1 MARPYII
8 PSKLHNR
15 LLDKRPSVAEEET
28 ESHEHTGAPLRGQ
41 ESNRGR
47 ARFEHRQSVPPPE
60 NSLVSPIPLQAVAEL
75 CCPLSG
81 PAGLMFRLHHPVLSF
96 ILGFS
101 R

>member
-8 PSKLHNR
+8 PPNLYNR
-15 LLDKRPSVAEEET
+15 LLDKRPSVEEEET
-28 ESHEHTGAPLRGQ
+28 ESHKHTGAPLRGQ
-41 ESNRGR
+41 GSSRSG
-47 ARFEHRQSVPPPE
+47 ARCEHRQSLPPE
-60 NSLVSPIPLQAVAEL
+60 NTSVSAIPHQAAAEL
-75 CCPLSG
+75 CGPRSG